1 MPTYLCHG
9 FRWKRRSI
17 RVYVVLQDLDD
28 AAPEWVIK
36 KASPRNFIES
46 FYKLFPFLP
55 ECTFPTTRSGTR
67 ISRSRSTSLSVDRL
81 SIADSV
87 GKDDD
92 SASSRSGRSRTTAAR
107 ESSNSGRK
115 RTNPDLSRGNIA
127 TGSQSPYVQQAGA
140 DGDGDPVLSQNWSP
154 VKLLEEHDPANLD
167 EVSRPYA
174 YVADYARRIDASCS
188 IVEEIQR
195 YESRVRRSR
204 APAVTGP
211 SSDEMLCK
219 RRDGSG
225 KGPGGGWFE
234 QLRDQLQRDEEI
246 RWYVVVNGDEERA
259 WPIGSRPDSS
269 RTSVGQTPQQ
279 LIGEG
284 PGMDKET
291 RTGGGTF

>member
-17 RVYVVLQDLDD
+17 RVYVVLQNLDD

-36 KASPRNFIES
+36 KASARNFIES
-46 FYKLFPFLP
+46 FYTLFPFLP
-55 ECTFPTTRSGTR
+55 ECTFPATRSGTK

-81 SIADSV
+81 SITDS
-87 GKDDD
+87 GSKDDD
-92 SASSRSGRSRTTAAR
+92 SAASRSGRSRTAAAR

-115 RTNPDLSRGNIA
+115 RTNPDVSRSNVTA
-127 TGSQSPYVQQAGA
+127 GSHSSYGSAGGSSSAGA
-140 DGDGDPVLSQNWSP
+140 DDDADADPVLSQSWAP
-154 VKLLEEHDPANLD
+154 VRLLEEHDPANLD

-195 YESRVRRSR
+195 YEARVRRSR

-234 QLRDQLQRDEEI
+234 QLRDQLQKDEEI

-259 WPIGSRPDSS
+259 WPVGGSAGRPDSLATVRPDS
-269 RTSVGQTPQQ
+269 RT
-279 LIGEG
+279 
-284 PGMDKET
+284 
-291 RTGGGTF
+291 